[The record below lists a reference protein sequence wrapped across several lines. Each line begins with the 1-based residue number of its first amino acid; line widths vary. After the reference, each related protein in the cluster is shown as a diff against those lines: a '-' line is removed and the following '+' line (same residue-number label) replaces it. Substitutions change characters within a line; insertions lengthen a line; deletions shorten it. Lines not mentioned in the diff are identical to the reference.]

1 MTTLKEHIN
10 HYKTNAR
17 DFTEKHTFQI
27 IANMTVFFVM
37 IQNVAITASGLV
49 SVAISMIIANALFY
63 FSHRYDTE
71 SLVKMSFISF
81 ISFCAL
87 LCISQFLQ
95 HTYNFSFIDW
105 LVTLTEFS
113 KQAPLALL
121 GILAYIALPIGLGIG
136 ITKKL
141 NNTKPEE

>member
-10 HYKTNAR
+10 SYKTNAK

-27 IANMTVFFVM
+27 IANMAVFFVM
-37 IQNVAITASGLV
+37 IQNVGLTASGLV
-49 SVAISMIIANALFY
+49 SVAISMVIANALFY

-71 SLVKMSFISF
+71 SLVKISF

-87 LCISQFLQ
+87 LCISQFFQ
-95 HTYNFSFIDW
+95 HAYSFSFIDW

-141 NNTKPEE
+141 SKTTKEE

>member
-10 HYKTNAR
+10 HCKTNAR

-27 IANMTVFFVM
+27 IANMTVFVVM

-63 FSHRYDTE
+63 FSHRYDSE
-71 SLVKMSFISF
+71 SLVKISF

-95 HTYNFSFIDW
+95 HAYSFSFIDW
-105 LVTLTEFS
+105 LVTLKEFS
-113 KQAPLALL
+113 KQAPLALM
-121 GILAYIALPIGLGIG
+121 GAIAYMILPIGLGVG

-141 NNTKPEE
+141 NNTKTEE

>member
-10 HYKTNAR
+10 YCKTNAR

-27 IANMTVFFVM
+27 IANMTIFFVM
-37 IQNVAITASGLV
+37 IQNVAITVSGLV
-49 SVAISMIIANALFY
+49 SVAISMVIANTLFY

-71 SLVKMSFISF
+71 SLVKISF

-87 LCISQFLQ
+87 LCISQFFQ
-95 HTYNFSFIDW
+95 HAYNFSFIDW

-121 GILAYIALPIGLGIG
+121 GILAYIALPIGFGIG
-136 ITKKL
+136 ITKRINKL
-141 NNTKPEE
+141 SKEE

>member
-1 MTTLKEHIN
+1 MTALKEHIN
-10 HYKTNAR
+10 YYKTNAR

-27 IANMTVFFVM
+27 IANMTVIFVM
-37 IQNVAITASGLV
+37 IQNVSITASGLA
-49 SVAISMIIANALFY
+49 SVAISMVIANTLFY

-71 SLVKMSFISF
+71 SLVKISF

-87 LCISQFLQ
+87 LCISQFFQ
-95 HTYNFSFIDW
+95 HAYSFSFIDW

-141 NNTKPEE
+141 SKTTKEE

>member
-10 HYKTNAR
+10 SYKTNTK

-27 IANMTVFFVM
+27 IANMAVFFVM

-49 SVAISMIIANALFY
+49 SVAISMIIANVLFY

-71 SLVKMSFISF
+71 SLVKISF

-87 LCISQFLQ
+87 LCLSQFFQ
-95 HTYNFSFIDW
+95 HAYSFSFIDW
-105 LVTLTEFS
+105 LITLTEFS

-121 GILAYIALPIGLGIG
+121 GIIAFIVLPLGLGIG
-136 ITKKL
+136 ITKKI
-141 NNTKPEE
+141 NKTTKGE

>member
-10 HYKTNAR
+10 SCKTNAK
-17 DFTEKHTFQI
+17 DFTEKQTFQI
-27 IANMTVFFVM
+27 IANMAVFFVM
-37 IQNVAITASGLV
+37 IQNVAITANGLA
-49 SVAISMIIANALFY
+49 SVVISMVIANVLFY

-71 SLVKMSFISF
+71 SLVKISF

-95 HTYNFSFIDW
+95 HAYSFSFIDW

-113 KQAPLALL
+113 KQAPLALS
-121 GILAYIALPIGLGIG
+121 GIAAYIALPIGFGIG

-141 NNTKPEE
+141 SHTKIEE

>member
-1 MTTLKEHIN
+1 MTILKEHIN
-10 HYKTNAR
+10 SFKTNAK

-27 IANMTVFFVM
+27 IANMAVFFVM
-37 IQNVAITASGLV
+37 IQNVSITASGLA
-49 SVAISMIIANALFY
+49 SVAISMVIANTLFY

-71 SLVKMSFISF
+71 SLVKISF

-95 HTYNFSFIDW
+95 HAYSFSFVDW

-141 NNTKPEE
+141 SKTTKEE

>member
-10 HYKTNAR
+10 SYKTNAK
-17 DFTEKHTFQI
+17 DFTEKLTFQI
-27 IANMTVFFVM
+27 IANMTIFFVM
-37 IQNVAITASGLV
+37 IQNVAITISGLV
-49 SVAISMIIANALFY
+49 SVAISMVIANALFY

-71 SLVKMSFISF
+71 SLVKISF

-95 HTYNFSFIDW
+95 HAYSFSFVDW

-141 NNTKPEE
+141 SKTTKEE

>member
-10 HYKTNAR
+10 YCKTNAR
-17 DFTEKHTFQI
+17 DFTEKHTLQI
-27 IANMTVFFVM
+27 IANMAVFFVM
-37 IQNVAITASGLV
+37 IQNVSITASGLA
-49 SVAISMIIANALFY
+49 SVAISMVIANALFY

-71 SLVKMSFISF
+71 SLVKISF
-81 ISFCAL
+81 ISFSAL
-87 LCISQFLQ
+87 LCISQFFQ
-95 HTYNFSFIDW
+95 HAYSSSFIDW

-121 GILAYIALPIGLGIG
+121 GIVAYIALPIGLGIG

-141 NNTKPEE
+141 SHSKEEE

>member
-10 HYKTNAR
+10 YCKTNAK

-37 IQNVAITASGLV
+37 IQNVAITANGLV
-49 SVAISMIIANALFY
+49 SVAITMVIANALFY

-71 SLVKMSFISF
+71 SLVKISF
-81 ISFCAL
+81 VSFCAL

-95 HTYNFSFIDW
+95 HAYSFSFVDW

-113 KQAPLALL
+113 KQAPLALM
-121 GILAYIALPIGLGIG
+121 GAIAYIVLPIGLGIG

-141 NNTKPEE
+141 SKTTKEE

>member
-10 HYKTNAR
+10 SYKTNAK

-27 IANMTVFFVM
+27 IANMTIFFVM
-37 IQNVAITASGLV
+37 IQNVAITISGLV
-49 SVAISMIIANALFY
+49 SVAISMVIANGLFY
-63 FSHRYDTE
+63 FSDRYDTE
-71 SLVKMSFISF
+71 SLVKISF

-87 LCISQFLQ
+87 LCLSQFFQ
-95 HTYNFSFIDW
+95 HAYSFSFIDW

-141 NNTKPEE
+141 SKTTKEE

>member
-10 HYKTNAR
+10 YCKTNAR

-63 FSHRYDTE
+63 FSHRYDSE
-71 SLVKMSFISF
+71 SLVKISF

-95 HTYNFSFIDW
+95 HAYSFSFIEW

-113 KQAPLALL
+113 KQAPLALM
-121 GILAYIALPIGLGIG
+121 GAIAYIILPIGLGVG

-141 NNTKPEE
+141 NNTKAEE

>member
-1 MTTLKEHIN
+1 MTTPKEYIN
-10 HYKTNAR
+10 SYKTNAK

-27 IANMTVFFVM
+27 IANMTIFFVM
-37 IQNVAITASGLV
+37 IQNVAITISGLV
-49 SVAISMIIANALFY
+49 SVAISMVIANALFY

-71 SLVKMSFISF
+71 SLVKISF

-95 HTYNFSFIDW
+95 HAYSFSFVDW

-141 NNTKPEE
+141 SKTTKEE

>member
-10 HYKTNAR
+10 SYKTNAK

-27 IANMTVFFVM
+27 IANMTIFFVM
-37 IQNVAITASGLV
+37 IQNVGLTASGLV
-49 SVAISMIIANALFY
+49 SVAISMVIANGLFY
-63 FSHRYDTE
+63 FSDRYDTE
-71 SLVKMSFISF
+71 SLVKISF

-87 LCISQFLQ
+87 LCLSQFFQ
-95 HTYNFSFIDW
+95 HAYSFSFIDW

-141 NNTKPEE
+141 SKTTKEE

>member
-1 MTTLKEHIN
+1 MTALKEHIN
-10 HYKTNAR
+10 YYKTNAR

-27 IANMTVFFVM
+27 IANMTVIFVM
-37 IQNVAITASGLV
+37 IQNVSITASGLA
-49 SVAISMIIANALFY
+49 SVAISMVIANTLFY

-71 SLVKMSFISF
+71 SLVKISF

-95 HTYNFSFIDW
+95 HAYSFSFIDW

-113 KQAPLALL
+113 KQAPLALS
-121 GILAYIALPIGLGIG
+121 GIVAYIALPVGFGIG
-136 ITKKL
+136 ITKRINK
-141 NNTKPEE
+141 TKREG

>member
-10 HYKTNAR
+10 YCKTNAR

-27 IANMTVFFVM
+27 IANFTIFFVM
-37 IQNVAITASGLV
+37 IQNVAITANGLV

-71 SLVKMSFISF
+71 SLVKISF

-95 HTYNFSFIDW
+95 HAYSFSFIDW

-113 KQAPLALL
+113 KQAPLALS
-121 GILAYIALPIGLGIG
+121 GIVAYIALPIGFGIG
-136 ITKKL
+136 ITKIINK
-141 NNTKPEE
+141 TKKEE

>member
-10 HYKTNAR
+10 SFKTNAK

-27 IANMTVFFVM
+27 IANMAVFFVM
-37 IQNVAITASGLV
+37 IQNVAITASGLA
-49 SVAISMIIANALFY
+49 SVAILMVIANVLFY

-71 SLVKMSFISF
+71 NLIKISF

-95 HTYNFSFIDW
+95 HAYSFSFIDW
-105 LVTLTEFS
+105 LVTFTEFS
-113 KQAPLALL
+113 KQAPLALS
-121 GILAYIALPIGLGIG
+121 GIVAYIALPIGFGIGIG
-136 ITKKL
+136 ITKRINKL
-141 NNTKPEE
+141 SNEG

>member
-1 MTTLKEHIN
+1 MTTPKEYIN
-10 HYKTNAR
+10 SYKTNAK

-27 IANMTVFFVM
+27 IANMTIFFVM
-37 IQNVAITASGLV
+37 IQNVAITVSGLV
-49 SVAISMIIANALFY
+49 SVAISMVIANALFY

-71 SLVKMSFISF
+71 SLVKISF

-87 LCISQFLQ
+87 LCISQFFQ
-95 HTYNFSFIDW
+95 HAYSCSFIDW

-141 NNTKPEE
+141 SKTTKEE

>member
-10 HYKTNAR
+10 YCKTNAR
-17 DFTEKHTFQI
+17 GFTEKHTFQI

-37 IQNVAITASGLV
+37 IQNVSITASGLA
-49 SVAISMIIANALFY
+49 SVAISMVIANTLFY

-71 SLVKMSFISF
+71 SLVKISF

-87 LCISQFLQ
+87 LCISQFFQ
-95 HTYNFSFIDW
+95 HAYSFSFIDW

-141 NNTKPEE
+141 SKTTKEE

>member
-1 MTTLKEHIN
+1 MITPKEHIN
-10 HYKTNAR
+10 SYKINVK
-17 DFTEKHTFQI
+17 DFAEKHTFQI
-27 IANMTVFFVM
+27 IANMAVFFVM
-37 IQNVAITASGLV
+37 IQNVAITASGLA
-49 SVAISMIIANALFY
+49 SIAISMVIANALFY

-71 SLVKMSFISF
+71 SLVKISF

-95 HTYNFSFIDW
+95 HAYSFSFVDW

-121 GILAYIALPIGLGIG
+121 GILAYIALPIGFGIG
-136 ITKKL
+136 ITKRL
-141 NNTKPEE
+141 NKPSKEE